1 MCITPSIWPH
11 SGGLKKNCEN
21 VLELYI
27 YIAFLPRKNET
38 LLVKNYP
45 LWIYFRNIFH
55 RGEQAVMEFCW
66 FETRKKESTK
76 SVTRSGTQVRNRN
89 LAEVAEEISWRPLW
103 DWKSIPK
110 KVLKNHETISY
121 FLQLRRRKKALLS
134 NVPIICAVGD
144 KFAKYSITWSPPKS
158 EQTCWLQRSTKEWT
172 NLVVPKVI

>member
-103 DWKSIPK
+103 DWKSIPRKELKITNK
-110 KVLKNHETISY
+110 KLDLLWTFFVHFSVAKKEKLLTKQFHISSNWEEE
-121 FLQLRRRKKALLS
+121 RRLCYLMYRLY
-134 NVPIICAVGD
+134 V
-144 KFAKYSITWSPPKS
+144 
-158 EQTCWLQRSTKEWT
+158 Q
-172 NLVVPKVI
+172 